1 MRTIFLIGNPAAGRN
16 ALRKIN
22 EAATIIKNGGHD
34 VQMLLTGKRGDAE
47 SFARQISS
55 EFGVK
60 SSELRNDKT

>member
-1 MRTIFLIGNPAAGRN
+1 
-16 ALRKIN
+16 
-22 EAATIIKNGGHD
+22 
-34 VQMLLTGKRGDAE
+34 MLLEKSMKPPQSLKTGGTMYRCCFTGKEDAE